1 MSTPVI
7 ATINSA
13 TNTPETSKKRW
24 NNKMLT
30 AIGASKISANGTH
43 FLNNNNNPIKISKQ
57 ATTYKTYPVL
67 FKDSMQFA
75 AAGAISKIGMNAINL
90 LAPNIS
96 KETPSNMR
104 KIVVKV
110 EFIMAIGLVLLLLKD
125 NKK

>member
-7 ATINSA
+7 ATIKTA
-13 TNTPETSKKRW
+13 TNIPETSKKRW
-24 NNKMLT
+24 NNKILT
-30 AIGASKISANGTH
+30 TIGASKIMANGTH
-43 FLNNNNNPIKISKQ
+43 FLNSSSPQISSSKL

-67 FKDSMQFA
+67 FKDSMKFA
-75 AAGAISKIGMNAINL
+75 AAGAMSKIGMNATNL
-90 LAPNIS
+90 FMPNIS

-110 EFIMAIGLVLLLLKD
+110 EFIMAIVLALLLLKD

>member
-7 ATINSA
+7 ANIKIA
-13 TNTPETSKKRW
+13 TNMPETSKKRW
-24 NNKMLT
+24 NNKILT
-30 AIGASKISANGTH
+30 TIGASKTSAKGTH
-43 FLNNNNNPIKISKQ
+43 FLNNSSPPISSSRQ

-67 FKDSMQFA
+67 FKDSIKFA
-75 AAGAISKIGMNAINL
+75 AAGAISKIGMNGKNL
-90 LAPNIS
+90 FMPNIS

-110 EFIMAIGLVLLLLKD
+110 EFIMAIFLALLLLKD